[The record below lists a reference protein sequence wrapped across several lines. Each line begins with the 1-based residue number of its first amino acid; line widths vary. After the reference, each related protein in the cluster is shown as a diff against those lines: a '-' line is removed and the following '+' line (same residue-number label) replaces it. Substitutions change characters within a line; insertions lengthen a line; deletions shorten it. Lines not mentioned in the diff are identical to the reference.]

1 MALQKRPGSVSS
13 DCFMLFHGHLKRVI
27 SVNSSSDSNQGR
39 VILGVKRAFTLTG
52 GGSDGALHVGPGQD
66 RRCPG
71 IVVTLHIFWHHCLLK
86 SQSVS
91 EASGSMIHASV
102 SCQALSLFLGP
113 LLSCECLP
121 LSFSSLPALHPHIT
135 EPDFPL
141 VCSLFLS
148 FILPS
153 FSSNTTLKI
162 LLATF
167 WQSTALYWLLS
178 HLWMSIFFV
187 QYFLFLPTDS
197 ALSLPQPLSL
207 PPSLLSGLI
216 RVLERC

>member
-1 MALQKRPGSVSS
+1 MGLCTLALAKT
-13 DCFMLFHGHLKRVI
+13 D
-27 SVNSSSDSNQGR
+27 
-39 VILGVKRAFTLTG
+39 
-52 GGSDGALHVGPGQD
+52 
-66 RRCPG
+66 
-71 IVVTLHIFWHHCLLK
+71 VV
-86 SQSVS
+86 
-91 EASGSMIHASV
+91 
-102 SCQALSLFLGP
+102 QALWWPCIFSDITACSSPSLCQKPQAAWYMHLSPAKLSLLLGS

-207 PPSLLSGLI
+207 SPSLLSGLI